1 MAKNKKIILVTGG
14 AGFIGSHLIEKL
26 VKNKNHRIISLD
38 NYFTGT
44 VKNHIPGAKYVRGH
58 TKDIA
63 KHIKVRPDIVYHLG
77 EYSRVAASL
86 NEPELVWD
94 LNIAGTLGVL
104 EFWRKHKC
112 KLVYAG
118 SSTKFTAPSKNG
130 VWGRDL
136 APYTWAK
143 AVNTELIKNY
153 SRWYKLDYATVYF
166 YNVYGP
172 RERAGQFTGAYG
184 TVIGTFKQAYLKNK
198 TLPVRKPGTQTRA
211 FTHVYDTIAG
221 IILAGQKG
229 HGDNYGICAQETHS
243 ILEVAKM
250 FSPKIKMLTQ
260 TRTSRSA
267 EAVDSGKIKA
277 LGWKQKYTL
286 KKYIGE
292 IKNSKITA

>member
-1 MAKNKKIILVTGG
+1 MAKRKKIILVTGG
-14 AGFIGSHLIEKL
+14 AGFIGSNLIEKL
-26 VKNKNHRIISLD
+26 VKDKKNRVISLD
-38 NYFTGT
+38 NYFTGS
-44 VKNHIPGAKYVRGH
+44 VKNHIKGAEYRRGH

-63 KHIKVRPDIVYHLG
+63 KHIKIRPDIIYHLG

-86 NEPELVWD
+86 AEPELVWD

-118 SSTKFTAPSKNG
+118 SSTKFNAPGKNG
-130 VWGRDL
+130 IAGRDL

-143 AVNTELIKNY
+143 AINSELVKNY
-153 SRWYKLDYATVYF
+153 GTWYKLNYSIVYF

-184 TVIGTFKQAYLKNK
+184 TVIGTFKQNYLHNK
-198 TLPVRKPGTQTRA
+198 ALEVRRPGTQTRA
-211 FTHVYDTIAG
+211 FTHVIDTVAG

-229 HGDNYGICAQETHS
+229 KNDEYGICAKETHS
-243 ILEVAKM
+243 ILGVAKM
-250 FSPKIKMLTQ
+250 FGPKIKMSPQ
-260 TRTSRSA
+260 TKTSRTS
-267 EAVDSGKIKA
+267 EAVDSKKIKT

-286 KKYIGE
+286 KKYIE
-292 IKNSKITA
+292 DIKNSK

>member
-1 MAKNKKIILVTGG
+1 MATKKQTILVTGG
-14 AGFIGSHLIEKL
+14 AGFIGSHLIEEL
-26 VKNKNHRIISLD
+26 VKNKNNQVISLD

-44 VKNHIPGAKYVRGH
+44 AKNHIKGARYIKGH

-63 KHIKVRPDIVYHLG
+63 KHIKVKPDIIYHLG

-86 NEPELVWD
+86 DEPNLVWG
-94 LNIAGTLGVL
+94 LNVAGTFGVL

-118 SSTKFTAPSKNG
+118 SSTKFYS
-130 VWGRDL
+130 RDL

-143 AVNTELIKNY
+143 AANSELIKNY
-153 SRWYKLDYATVYF
+153 SQWYSLDYATVYF

-184 TVIGTFKQAYLKNK
+184 TVIGTFISRHKQGKALE
-198 TLPVRKPGTQTRA
+198 VRKPGTQTRA
-211 FTHVYDTIAG
+211 FTHVYDTVAG

-229 HGDNYGICAQETHS
+229 HGDNYGICAKETHS
-243 ILEVAKM
+243 LLEVAKM
-250 FSPKIKMLTQ
+250 FGTKITMLPQ
-260 TRTSRSA
+260 TKTSRST
-267 EAVDSGKIKA
+267 ESIDSKKIKA

-286 KKYIGE
+286 KKYIE
-292 IKNSKITA
+292 YIKNEVV

>member
-1 MAKNKKIILVTGG
+1 MTTKKQIILVTGG
-14 AGFIGSHLIEKL
+14 AGFIGSHLIEEL
-26 VKNKNHRIISLD
+26 VKDKNNQVISLD

-44 VKNHIPGAKYVRGH
+44 AKNHVKGARYIKGH

-63 KHIKVRPDIVYHLG
+63 KHIKVKPDIIYHLG

-86 NEPELVWD
+86 DEPNLVWD

-118 SSTKFTAPSKNG
+118 SSTKFNKNNVSKVSG
-130 VWGRDL
+130 KDM

-143 AVNTELIKNY
+143 AANSELVKNY
-153 SRWYKLDYATVYF
+153 SRWYSLDYATVYF

-184 TVIGTFKQAYLKNK
+184 TVIGTFISRYKHGKPLE
-198 TLPVRKPGTQTRA
+198 VRKPGTQTRA
-211 FTHVYDTIAG
+211 FTHVYDTVAG
-221 IILAGQKG
+221 IILAGNIG
-229 HGDNYGICAQETHS
+229 HGDNYGICAKETHS
-243 ILEVAKM
+243 LLDVANM
-250 FSPKIKMLTQ
+250 LGGKIKMLPQ
-260 TRTSRSA
+260 TKTSRSS
-267 EAVDSGKIKA
+267 DSIDSKKIKA

-286 KKYIGE
+286 KKYIAD
-292 IKNSKITA
+292 IKKQK